1 MLVLYAVIDCIMLY
15 RGSSFNTTVVRV
27 GVASIFSIL
36 GWMCML
42 TGHSLRGLDRV
53 FTVYPLIEIG
63 RFFNN
68 YNLLVTMKNS
78 RRLQAASISIIILA
92 IGYRFGNIA
101 LVNNRIVNPIFFLLM
116 SIAGWFV
123 LLSISDIIMKYTHIK
138 SICELFSKRSI
149 WIIGGHFLAFKIVTK
164 IQIIVMGIEPFKL
177 AAFPVLIEGYFWST
191 LYTIIGLLFPLLVG
205 LAVDKFLLKEMHR
218 VY

>member
-1 MLVLYAVIDCIMLY
+1 
-15 RGSSFNTTVVRV
+15 
-27 GVASIFSIL
+27 
-36 GWMCML
+36 
-42 TGHSLRGLDRV
+42 
-53 FTVYPLIEIG
+53 
-63 RFFNN
+63 
-68 YNLLVTMKNS
+68 
-78 RRLQAASISIIILA
+78 
-92 IGYRFGNIA
+92 
-101 LVNNRIVNPIFFLLM
+101 M